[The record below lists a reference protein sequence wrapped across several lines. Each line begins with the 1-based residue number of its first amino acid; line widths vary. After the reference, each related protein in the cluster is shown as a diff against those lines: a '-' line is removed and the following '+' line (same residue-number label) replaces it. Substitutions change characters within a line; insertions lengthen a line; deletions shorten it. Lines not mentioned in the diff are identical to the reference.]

1 MPNGGNVN
9 GGQNRLSFESLEPRV
24 LLATVNWAV
33 NNNGFWDVGSNWS
46 TGFAPQPGDDV
57 VLDRPAGD
65 FTITHRSGTT
75 NVSSITSEERL
86 VASGGVLDV
95 SGTIQIS
102 NDFVLSGATVK
113 NASVLAGSGGEGVIV
128 TSSSENRLS
137 GVTLEGD
144 LDLSANTATLHISN
158 GLTFNGTITLS
169 GSGARLSSDTTQTI
183 DGTGTIAFV
192 GTTGGT
198 RRLTVEGST
207 TLTLARTS

>member
-1 MPNGGNVN
+1 MLRVKHRRRA
-9 GGQNRLSFESLEPRV
+9 QWRQRKRRSNRLSFESLEPRV

-33 NNNGFWDVGSNWS
+33 DDNGFWDVGSNWS

-144 LDLSANTATLHISN
+144 LDLSANSLDAAHQQR
-158 GLTFNGTITLS
+158 FD
-169 GSGARLSSDTTQTI
+169 AQRHDHAQR
-183 DGTGTIAFV
+183 V
-192 GTTGGT
+192 G
-198 RRLTVEGST
+198 REVEF
-207 TLTLARTS
+207 RYDPDH